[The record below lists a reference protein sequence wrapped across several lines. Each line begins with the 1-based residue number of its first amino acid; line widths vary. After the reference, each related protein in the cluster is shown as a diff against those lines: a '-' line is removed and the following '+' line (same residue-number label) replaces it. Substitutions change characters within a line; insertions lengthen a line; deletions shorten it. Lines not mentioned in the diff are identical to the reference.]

1 MIPEIP
7 RIFILAGPTGIGK
20 TAVSTPLALALN
32 AEIIS
37 ADSRQIYREMDIATA
52 KPTVDELSGIPHH
65 FIDIVAPDEIYD
77 AGRFGA
83 DGRKTALEIA
93 SRKKNI
99 LVVGGSGLYIQ
110 SLIDGFFSGAE
121 KNESLREAIRREIS
135 RDGLSSVYE
144 TLRNVD
150 PETAENIHPND
161 AKRIERA
168 LEVYR
173 ITGMRIS
180 ELRRN
185 QNREPWCRPIF
196 AGLTMERALLYRRIE
211 ERVDR
216 MIERGVI
223 GETQTLL
230 DKGYSSSAVAMEGLG
245 YRDIVQYL
253 NGDIGYEEMIRRFKQ
268 KSRNYAK
275 RQITWFGKD
284 KRIQWFDV
292 QEYKTKEALA
302 AAILRYFAGASL

>member
-1 MIPEIP
+1 MKQDLP
-7 RIFILAGPTGIGK
+7 RIYIVAGPTGVGK
-20 TAVSTPLALALN
+20 TGISIPLALALN

-52 KPTVDELSGIPHH
+52 KPTVDELSAVPHH
-65 FIDIVAPDEIYD
+65 FIDIVGPDDIYD
-77 AGRFGA
+77 AGRFGVE
-83 DGRKTALEIA
+83 GRKTASEIA
-93 SRKKNI
+93 SRKRNI

-121 KNESLREAIRREIS
+121 KDESVREAIRHEIS
-135 RDGLSSVYE
+135 RDCIPAVYAM
-144 TLRNVD
+144 LRNVD
-150 PETAENIHPND
+150 PETAEKIHPND

-173 ITGMRIS
+173 ITGKRMS
-180 ELRRN
+180 ELRRD
-185 QNREPWCRPIF
+185 QNREPWCRPVF
-196 AGLTMERALLYRRIE
+196 AGLTLDRALLYRRIE

-216 MIERGVI
+216 MIETGVI
-223 GETQTLL
+223 GETQALL
-230 DKGYSSSAVAMEGLG
+230 DKGYSPSAVAMEGLG
-245 YRDIVQYL
+245 YREIIQYL
-253 NGDIGYEEMIRRFKQ
+253 NGDIGYDDMIRLFKQ

-292 QEYKTKEALA
+292 QEYITKEALA
-302 AAILRYFAGASL
+302 AAILRYFAGAS